1 MKKQKVLVLGNL
13 HAEEMQKKIDPILED
28 GWYIVSVTSQHVATG
43 SPSPVR
49 GGYLIV
55 FEKPVISK

>member
-13 HAEEMQKKIDPILED
+13 YADEMQQKIDPILED
-28 GWYIVSVTSQHVATG
+28 GWYIVSVTSQHVATVST
-43 SPSPVR
+43 SPIR

-55 FEKPVISK
+55 FETY

>member
-13 HAEEMQKKIDPILED
+13 YADEMQQKIDPILED
-28 GWYIVSVTSQHVATG
+28 GWYIVSVTPQHVATG
-43 SPSPVR
+43 SGSVAR

-55 FEKPVISK
+55 FEKY

>member
-13 HAEEMQKKIDPILED
+13 FAEEMQKKIDPILED
-28 GWYIVSVTSQHVATG
+28 GWYIVSVTPQHVAIA
-43 SPSPVR
+43 SPAPVR

-55 FEKPVISK
+55 FEKY

>member
-13 HAEEMQKKIDPILED
+13 FAEEMQKKIDPILED
-28 GWYIVSVTSQHVATG
+28 GWYIVSVTPQHVAAASAST
-43 SPSPVR
+43 SPVR

-55 FEKPVISK
+55 FEKY

>member
-13 HAEEMQKKIDPILED
+13 YADEMQQKIDPILED
-28 GWYIVSVTSQHVATG
+28 GWHIVSVTPQHVATASG
-43 SPSPVR
+43 NITR

-55 FEKPVISK
+55 FEKY

>member
-13 HAEEMQKKIDPILED
+13 YADEMQKKIDPILED
-28 GWYIVSVTSQHVATG
+28 GWHIVSVTPQHVATG
-43 SPSPVR
+43 S

-55 FEKPVISK
+55 FEKY